1 MDARKRVKGPQVRL
15 GVIGVGGMGS
25 GHCDSMG
32 RVPEVTLTAVCDISP
47 ETAQRVGEKHHVP
60 FFTSHRDLIASKLC
74 DAVLIATPHP
84 VRPDIAVDAMTAGLH
99 VLSEKPLSERVLTA
113 DKMVKT
119 AARKGVALAV
129 MFQRRME
136 PAFAKAIELVKSG
149 ALGKV
154 WRTTMISPEY
164 RTQAYYD
171 SGTWRATWSGE
182 GGGVMMNQ
190 GPHILDLFIQLGGM
204 PSEVTGR
211 CETRLHKIEVED
223 VAEAMLRYPEG
234 GTGYFYCSTN
244 ELGPGQM
251 IEIFGTH
258 GKLCYRDSQLK
269 LYRFSESVPEF
280 TFRTKVA
287 WSAPECKEE
296 LLEVPGTEWG
306 HYSILQNFCRH
317 LLHGAPLVSPGEDG
331 LQSLELA
338 NAVWLSS
345 YLGKPVKLPLS
356 RRAYEKF
363 LAQKRADSTF
373 VKTGASDQR
382 LTDPTLPGANNR

>member
-15 GVIGVGGMGS
+15 GVIGVGGMGA
-25 GHCDSMG
+25 GHCSTMHK
-32 RVPEVTLTAVCDISP
+32 VPEVRLTAVCDIS
-47 ETAQRVGEKHHVP
+47 ESTAKTIGKKYSVP
-60 FFTSHRDLIASKLC
+60 CFTSHQELIRSKLC

-84 VRPDIAVDAMTAGLH
+84 VRPDIAIDAMNARLH

-119 AARKGVALAV
+119 AGRKGVALAV

-136 PAFAKAIELVKSG
+136 PPFAKAIELVKSG
-149 ALGKV
+149 AIGTV

-171 SGTWRATWSGE
+171 SGNWRATWSGE

-190 GPHILDLFIQLGGM
+190 SPHVLDLFVQLGGM

-223 VAEAMLRYPEG
+223 VAEAMLRYPGG

-258 GKLCYRDSQLK
+258 GKLCYRDKQLK
-269 LYRFSESVPEF
+269 YYRFSESVPEF
-280 TFRTKVA
+280 TFNTKAV
-287 WSAPECKEE
+287 WSSPECKEE
-296 LLEVPGTEWG
+296 MLDIPATEWG
-306 HYSILQNFCRH
+306 HYSIIQNFCRH
-317 LLHGAPLVSPGEDG
+317 LLHGDRLVSPGEEG

-338 NAVWLSS
+338 NAVWLSAH
-345 YLGKPVKLPLS
+345 LGKPVKLPLN

-363 LAQKRADSTF
+363 LAGKRAESTF
-373 VKTGASDQR
+373 VKAAAPDQR
-382 LTDPTLPGANNR
+382 VTDPSHIAPPQ

>member
-1 MDARKRVKGPQVRL
+1 MDARKRVKGPQVRI

-25 GHCDSMG
+25 NHCKSMN
-32 RVPEVTLTAVCDISP
+32 RVPEARLTAVCDISEATAKAIG
-47 ETAQRVGEKHHVP
+47 ETYQVP
-60 FFTSHRDLIASKLC
+60 YFTSHLDLIQSKLC
-74 DAVLIATPHP
+74 DAVMIATPHP
-84 VRPDIAVDAMTAGLH
+84 VRPDIAIDAMKARLH
-99 VLSEKPLSERVLTA
+99 VLSEKPLSERVMTA

-119 AARKGVALAV
+119 AGQKGVALAV
-129 MFQRRME
+129 MFQRRLE
-136 PAFAKAIELVKSG
+136 PPFAKAIELVKAG

-171 SGTWRATWSGE
+171 SGNWRATWSGE

-190 GPHILDLFIQLGGM
+190 GPHILDLFVQLGGM

-223 VAEAMLRYPEG
+223 VAEALLRYPDG
-234 GTGYFYCSTN
+234 GTGYLYCSTN

-251 IEIFGTH
+251 IEVFGTH
-258 GKLCYRDSQLK
+258 GKLCYRDKVLK
-269 LYRFSESVPEF
+269 FYRFSQPVPEF
-280 TFRTKVA
+280 TFSTKVA

-296 LLEVPGTEWG
+296 VLEIPEAEWG

-317 LLHGAPLVSPGEDG
+317 LLTGEKLVSPGEDG
-331 LQSLELA
+331 IQSLELA
-338 NAVWLSS
+338 NAVWLSAS
-345 YLGKPVKLPLS
+345 LGKPVKLPLN

-363 LAQKRADSTF
+363 LAKKRETSTF
-373 VKTGASDQR
+373 VKTDVTEQR
-382 LTDPTLPGANNR
+382 VTDPSLTVTK